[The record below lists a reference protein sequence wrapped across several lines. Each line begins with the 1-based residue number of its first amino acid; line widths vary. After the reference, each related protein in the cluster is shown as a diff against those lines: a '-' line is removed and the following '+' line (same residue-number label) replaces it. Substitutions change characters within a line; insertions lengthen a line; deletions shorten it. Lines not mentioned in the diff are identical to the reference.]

1 MTCDEYA
8 FPHHRSPSE
17 IRNVEFS
24 HRIRGVDEFEVS
36 EYLDLLADQ
45 VQAMTREMTRLR
57 AECQRLESEN
67 ASLRSDNER
76 LVAPVSAHDVTP
88 HAASLILHAQQMADA
103 LVEEAVRRSREM
115 LAVARAEKRA
125 MLRNAEEAAAALMRE
140 ARDAPNVTRLA
151 PRSWQLD
158 NNAAV

>member
-1 MTCDEYA
+1 M
-8 FPHHRSPSE
+8 HHRSPSE

-45 VQAMTREMTRLR
+45 VHALNQELTRLRSESDRLR
-57 AECQRLESEN
+57 AENDQ
-67 ASLRSDNER
+67 LRADNER
-76 LVAPVSAHDVTP
+76 LSAPVDAPDLTP
-88 HAASLILHAQQMADA
+88 RAASLLLHAQQTADA

-140 ARDAPNVTRLA
+140 ARDSSTVTRIA
-151 PRSWQLD
+151 PQRSWQLD
-158 NNAAV
+158 SNAAV

>member
-1 MTCDEYA
+1 M
-8 FPHHRSPSE
+8 HHRSPSE

-45 VQAMTREMTRLR
+45 VQALDQELTRLRSESDRLR
-57 AECQRLESEN
+57 AENDQ
-67 ASLRSDNER
+67 LRADNER
-76 LVAPVSAHDVTP
+76 LSAPVDAPHLTP
-88 HAASLILHAQQMADA
+88 RAASLLLHAQQMADA

-140 ARDAPNVTRLA
+140 ARDSNTVTHIAPQ
-151 PRSWQLD
+151 RSWQLD
-158 NNAAV
+158 SSAAV